1 MSRWDITE
9 GIIMKQLFKT
19 FAMLLFVGVL
29 FTNKLNAQM
38 TLEHTFEGDV
48 YPTIFGEYYFSWE
61 HPEDDSYATV
71 KIYNPDYSLNKEVT
85 LYPLE
90 GHSMIYINWV
100 YAPDLI
106 MTNSKTEFYDYD
118 NGTYYRENCCCMY
131 DSNGNIIK
139 NWGRGDYEVF
149 YDIILDINI
158 PLQNKLTLSIYNRTT
173 GDHYTEIYSIDGYES
188 VKNVRATSF
197 GHAYPNPARNTISLP
212 YNLNKGEQAEMLI
225 YDVNSKMIEKKT
237 IDSTFDKILLNVESY
252 TPGIYFYS
260 VNGVSHKFVVR

>member
-1 MSRWDITE
+1 MTQWDITE
-9 GIIMKQLFKT
+9 ETIMKQLFKT
-19 FAMLLFVGVL
+19 FTMLLFVGVL

-38 TLEHTFEGDV
+38 TLEHTFEDRV
-48 YPTIFGEYYFSWE
+48 KTTMFGEYYFTGE
-61 HPEDDSYATV
+61 FAEDDSYATL
-71 KIYNPDYSLNKEVT
+71 KIYNSDYSLKKEVT

-90 GHSMIYINWV
+90 GYSEIGTIGV
-100 YAPDLI
+100 LAPDLI
-106 MTNSKTEFYDYD
+106 MVESVYYD
-118 NGTYYRENCCCMY
+118 NDYHYHCCYCMY

-139 NWGRGDYEVF
+139 NWGADVSIDDDMLLNSG
-149 YDIILDINI
+149 IIH
-158 PLQNKLTLSIYNRTT
+158 QNKLMFWVYNRTT
-173 GDHYTEIYSIDGYES
+173 GDYYTEIYSIDGYES

-225 YDVNSKMIEKKT
+225 YDVNGKMIEKKT

>member
-9 GIIMKQLFKT
+9 ETIMKQLFKT
-19 FAMLLFVGVL
+19 FTMLLFVCVL

-38 TLEHTFEGDV
+38 TLEHTFEDVV
-48 YPTIFGEYYFSWE
+48 YPTMFGEYYFSLE
-61 HPEDDSYATV
+61 YPEDDSYVTV
-71 KIYNPDYSLNKEVT
+71 RIYNPDYSLQKEVT

-90 GHSMIYINWV
+90 GYSEINTGV
-100 YAPDLI
+100 FAPDLI
-106 MTNSKTEFYDYD
+106 MVESFYHDNDYQ
-118 NGTYYRENCCCMY
+118 YHCCLCMY

-139 NWGRGDYEVF
+139 NWGADVSI
-149 YDIILDINI
+149 DMDDDVII
-158 PLQNKLTLSIYNRTT
+158 LQNKLMFWVDNETT
-173 GDHYTEIYSIDGYES
+173 GDRYTEIYSIDGYES
-188 VKNVRATSF
+188 VKNVRTTSF

-225 YDVNSKMIEKKT
+225 YDVNGKMIEKKT

>member
-1 MSRWDITE
+1 
-9 GIIMKQLFKT
+9 MKHLFKT
-19 FAMLLFVGVL
+19 FTMLLFVSVL

-38 TLEHTFEGDV
+38 TLEHTFEEDV
-48 YPTIFGEYYFSWE
+48 YPTMFGEYYVSQE
-61 HPEDDSYATV
+61 YPEDDSYVTV
-71 KIYNPDYSLNKEVT
+71 RIYNPDYSLQKEVT

-90 GHSMIYINWV
+90 GYSKISTWV
-100 YAPDLI
+100 FAPDLI
-106 MTNSKTEFYDYD
+106 TVISSYYD
-118 NGTYYRENCCCMY
+118 NDDIYHSCYCMY

-139 NWGRGDYEVF
+139 NWGADVYVDDDMLEDYG
-149 YDIILDINI
+149 IIH
-158 PLQNKLTLSIYNRTT
+158 QNKLLFWVYNETT
-173 GDHYTEIYSIDGYES
+173 GDSYTEIYSIDGYES

-225 YDVNSKMIEKKT
+225 YDVNGKMIEKKT

>member
-1 MSRWDITE
+1 
-9 GIIMKQLFKT
+9 
-19 FAMLLFVGVL
+19 MLLFVSVL

-48 YPTIFGEYYFSWE
+48 YPTIFGEYYFSQE
-61 HPEDDSYATV
+61 YPEDYSYRTV
-71 KIYNPDYSLNKEVT
+71 RIYNPDYSLQKEVT

-90 GHSMIYINWV
+90 GYSEIRLEDV
-100 YAPDLI
+100 LAPDLI
-106 MTNSKTEFYDYD
+106 MVKSVYYD
-118 NGTYYRENCCCMY
+118 NDNKYHYCNCMY

-139 NWGRGDYEVF
+139 NWGADVYVDN
-149 YDIILDINI
+149 DILEDLGINH
-158 PLQNKLTLSIYNRTT
+158 QNKLMFWVGSTT
-173 GDHYTEIYSIDGYES
+173 GDSYTEIYSIDGYES
-188 VKNVRATSF
+188 ACEKTIRSF
-197 GHAYPNPARNTISLP
+197 SHAYPNPARNTISLP

-225 YDVNSKMIEKKT
+225 YDVNGKMIEKKT

>member
-1 MSRWDITE
+1 
-9 GIIMKQLFKT
+9 MKHLFKT
-19 FAMLLFVGVL
+19 FTMLLFVGVL

-38 TLEHTFEGDV
+38 TLEHTFEGEV
-48 YPTIFGEYYFSWE
+48 YPTMFGEYYFSYE
-61 HPEDDSYATV
+61 EPGDDSYVTV
-71 KIYNPDYSLNKEVT
+71 KIYNPDYSFNKEVT

-90 GHSMIYINWV
+90 GCSKIYLVWV
-100 YAPDLI
+100 YAPDLVMAESI
-106 MTNSKTEFYDYD
+106 MVINDSEFAAGY
-118 NGTYYRENCCCMY
+118 CMY

-139 NWGRGDYEVF
+139 NWGSDSNV
-149 YDIILDINI
+149 DIDIALNYQY
-158 PLQNKLTLSIYNRTT
+158 QNKIICNIYNGTT
-173 GDHYTEIYSIDGYES
+173 CEDYTEIYSIDGYDLNEK
-188 VKNVRATSF
+188 VMPTSF

-225 YDVNSKMIEKKT
+225 YDVNGKMIEKKT

>member
-1 MSRWDITE
+1 MARWDITE
-9 GIIMKQLFKT
+9 KIIMKLLFKT

-38 TLEHTFEGDV
+38 TLEHTFEGEV
-48 YPTIFGEYYFSWE
+48 YPTTCFGEYYFSYE
-61 HPEDDSYATV
+61 EPGDDSYVTV

-90 GHSMIYINWV
+90 GYSRIWINWV

-106 MTNSKTEFYDYD
+106 LAESETEFYDYE
-118 NGTYYRENCCCMY
+118 NGICYCMY

-139 NWGRGDYEVF
+139 NWGRGYYADN
-149 YDIILDINI
+149 DIIDINI
-158 PLQNKLTLSIYNRTT
+158 PLQNKLTFSIHNRTT
-173 GDHYTEIYSIDGYES
+173 GDRYTEIYSIDGYES

-225 YDVNSKMIEKKT
+225 YDVNGKMIEKKT

-260 VNGVSHKFVVR
+260 VNGVSHKFVVNR

>member
-1 MSRWDITE
+1 MTRWDITE

-19 FAMLLFVGVL
+19 FTMLLFVGVL

-38 TLEHTFEGDV
+38 TLEHTFEGEV
-48 YPTIFGEYYFSWE
+48 YPTMFGEYY
-61 HPEDDSYATV
+61 Y
-71 KIYNPDYSLNKEVT
+71 KMDYYEEESLAIT
-85 LYPLE
+85 LYDSDCNLYKQITIPFQQGYDGISEALLISPE
-90 GHSMIYINWV
+90 IILTVYVIKVETKECYWWKPTMI
-100 YAPDLI
+100 
-106 MTNSKTEFYDYD
+106 FYDID
-118 NGTYYRENCCCMY
+118 
-131 DSNGNIIK
+131 GNIIK
-139 NWGRGDYEVF
+139 KIDYTEGEIIEPVPNSKNKF
-149 YDIILDINI
+149 YLGYGKDG
-158 PLQNKLTLSIYNRTT
+158 KFFV
-173 GDHYTEIYSIDGYES
+173 EIYSIDGYES

-225 YDVNSKMIEKKT
+225 YDVNGKMIEKKT

>member
-1 MSRWDITE
+1 
-9 GIIMKQLFKT
+9 MKQLFKT
-19 FAMLLFVGVL
+19 FTMLLFVGVL
-29 FTNKLNAQM
+29 FTNKLNAQI
-38 TLEHTFEGDV
+38 TLEHTFEGGV
-48 YPTIFGEYYFSWE
+48 YPTIFGEYYFSLE
-61 HPEDDSYATV
+61 YPEDDSYVTV
-71 KIYNPDYSLNKEVT
+71 RIYNPDYSLQKEVT

-90 GHSMIYINWV
+90 GYSEISTWV

-106 MTNSKTEFYDYD
+106 KVKSKSSYYD
-118 NGTYYRENCCCMY
+118 NDYHYCHCMY

-139 NWGRGDYEVF
+139 NWGADVYVEEDHV
-149 YDIILDINI
+149 IIH
-158 PLQNKLTLSIYNRTT
+158 QNKLLFWVYNETT
-173 GDHYTEIYSIDGYES
+173 GNNYTEIYSIDGYES

-225 YDVNSKMIEKKT
+225 YDVNGKMIEKKT

>member
-1 MSRWDITE
+1 
-9 GIIMKQLFKT
+9 MKLLFKT

-29 FTNKLNAQM
+29 LTNKLNAQM
-38 TLEHTFEGDV
+38 TLEHTFEGEV
-48 YPTIFGEYYFSWE
+48 YPTTCFGEYYFSYE
-61 HPEDDSYATV
+61 EPEDDSYVTV

-90 GHSMIYINWV
+90 GYSKIWLNWV
-100 YAPDLI
+100 YTQDLI
-106 MTNSKTEFYDYD
+106 MAISITEFYDSD
-118 NGTYYRENCCCMY
+118 NDTYYGEDCYCMY

-139 NWGRGDYEVF
+139 NWGRDYEVDD
-149 YDIILDINI
+149 DIIIEENNF
-158 PLQNKLTLSIYNRTT
+158 LQNKLTFIIYNETT
-173 GDHYTEIYSIDGYES
+173 SEIYTEIYSIDGYES
-188 VKNVRATSF
+188 TSEKTIRSF

-225 YDVNSKMIEKKT
+225 YDVNGKMIEKKT

-260 VNGVSHKFVVR
+260 VNGVSHKFVVNR

>member
-1 MSRWDITE
+1 
-9 GIIMKQLFKT
+9 MKQLYKT
-19 FAMLLFVGVL
+19 FTMLLFVGVL
-29 FTNKLNAQM
+29 FTNKLNAQI
-38 TLEHTFEGDV
+38 TLEHTFDGVV
-48 YPTIFGEYYFSWE
+48 YPTVFGEYYFSLE
-61 HPEDDSYATV
+61 YPEDDSYVTV
-71 KIYNPDYSLNKEVT
+71 RIYNPDYSLQKEVT

-90 GHSMIYINWV
+90 GYSEISIWV
-100 YAPDLI
+100 FAPDLI
-106 MTNSKTEFYDYD
+106 KVKSKSSYYD
-118 NGTYYRENCCCMY
+118 NDYHYCHCMY

-139 NWGRGDYEVF
+139 NWGADVYVE
-149 YDIILDINI
+149 YDMEIIH
-158 PLQNKLTLSIYNRTT
+158 QNKFRFWVYNETT
-173 GDHYTEIYSIDGYES
+173 GDSYTEIYSIDGYES

-225 YDVNSKMIEKKT
+225 YDVNGKMIEKKT

>member
-1 MSRWDITE
+1 
-9 GIIMKQLFKT
+9 MKHLFKT
-19 FAMLLFVGVL
+19 FTMLLFVGVL
-29 FTNKLNAQM
+29 FTNKLNAQI

-48 YPTIFGEYYFSWE
+48 YPTIFGEYYFSLE
-61 HPEDDSYATV
+61 YPEDYSYVTV
-71 KIYNPDYSLNKEVT
+71 RIYNPDYSLQKEVT

-90 GHSMIYINWV
+90 GYSEIRLGGV
-100 YAPDLI
+100 FAPDLI
-106 MTNSKTEFYDYD
+106 MVESSYYD
-118 NGTYYRENCCCMY
+118 NDYHYHCCHCMY

-139 NWGRGDYEVF
+139 NWGADVYVDNE
-149 YDIILDINI
+149 ILEDLGINH
-158 PLQNKLTLSIYNRTT
+158 QNKLMLWVYNSTT
-173 GDHYTEIYSIDGYES
+173 GDSYTEIYSIDGYES

-225 YDVNSKMIEKKT
+225 YDVNGKMIEKKT

>member
-1 MSRWDITE
+1 
-9 GIIMKQLFKT
+9 MKLLFKT

-38 TLEHTFEGDV
+38 TLEHTFEGEV
-48 YPTIFGEYYFSWE
+48 YPTCFGGEYYFGYE
-61 HPEDDSYATV
+61 EPGDNSYVTV

-90 GHSMIYINWV
+90 GYSKIWLDWV
-100 YAPDLI
+100 YTPDLI
-106 MTNSKTEFYDYD
+106 MASSRTEVYDSD
-118 NGTYYRENCCCMY
+118 IDAYYIEYCYCMY
-131 DSNGNIIK
+131 NSNGNIIK
-139 NWGRGDYEVF
+139 NWGRNS
-149 YDIILDINI
+149 DIDIDMTLENNL
-158 PLQNKLTLSIYNRTT
+158 PQNKLTFIIYNETT
-173 GDHYTEIYSIDGYES
+173 SEIYTEIYSIDGYES
-188 VKNVRATSF
+188 TSEKTIRSF

-225 YDVNSKMIEKKT
+225 YDVNGKMIEKKT